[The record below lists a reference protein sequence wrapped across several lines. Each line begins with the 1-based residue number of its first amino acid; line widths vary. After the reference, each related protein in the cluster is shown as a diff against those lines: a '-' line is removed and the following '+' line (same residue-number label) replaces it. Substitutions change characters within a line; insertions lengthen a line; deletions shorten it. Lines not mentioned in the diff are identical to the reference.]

1 MEADVVLGPRCL
13 GAEYV
18 ISLAKRRATGKV
30 AWMQGERHLELL
42 LVSGRPQMAEDSTGQ
57 LYDEV
62 EGVKAGFSQT
72 GSRDNRNLSFHR
84 NAAGPG
90 RAFREVAN

>member
-62 EGVKAGFSQT
+62 EGVKQVF
-72 GSRDNRNLSFHR
+72 RDWQ
-84 NAAGPG
+84 
-90 RAFREVAN
+90 

>member
-13 GAEYV
+13 GQNMLYRW
-18 ISLAKRRATGKV
+18 LAYAQLGKV
-30 AWMQGERHLELL
+30 AWMQGERNLELL

-62 EGVKAGFSQT
+62 EGVKQVSRLAVATT
-72 GSRDNRNLSFHR
+72 GTCRLQKCHWHRSRM
-84 NAAGPG
+84 G
-90 RAFREVAN
+90 EVAD